1 MALSR
6 DGQSLVLA
14 TPTDRNAILIVRTSN
29 GEVVKAIE
37 VSSPVS
43 CLDAGGAI
51 GSIVVGLENGEVR
64 ILRLGIAGEELGP
77 ARR

>member
-43 CLDAGGAI
+43 CLEREAPSVQSSLA
-51 GSIVVGLENGEVR
+51 LRTE
-64 ILRLGIAGEELGP
+64 RLGYFAWV
-77 ARR
+77 